1 MGSEHFPDENEYDA
15 FLSSHGG
22 SANAY
27 TEMVSTHAFQE
38 VLGTPRRQTQCA
50 SMDCGP

>member
-27 TEMVSTHAFQE
+27 TEMVSTHTTQWTQWADTGSLE
-38 VLGTPRRQTQCA
+38 CILGCR
-50 SMDCGP
+50 S